1 MVRRAVRL
9 NFRSSC
15 ETKHLKGDI
24 LFYKSSNGSH
34 RKCTVTGQGGH
45 QVFVKH
51 GTLMCVSIKLPI
63 STETHIEESSRRKE
77 SSTRK
82 DKFIRQR
89 QQEKTS
95 LIFRNSKLCEMMKIN
110 VAEI

>member
-1 MVRRAVRL
+1 MVRRAVRS

-15 ETKHLKGDI
+15 ETKHLTGDI
-24 LFYKSSNGSH
+24 LFYNSSNGLH
-34 RKCTVTGQGGH
+34 WKCTVIGQGGH

-82 DKFIRQR
+82 DKFIRQ
-89 QQEKTS
+89 
-95 LIFRNSKLCEMMKIN
+95 
-110 VAEI
+110 